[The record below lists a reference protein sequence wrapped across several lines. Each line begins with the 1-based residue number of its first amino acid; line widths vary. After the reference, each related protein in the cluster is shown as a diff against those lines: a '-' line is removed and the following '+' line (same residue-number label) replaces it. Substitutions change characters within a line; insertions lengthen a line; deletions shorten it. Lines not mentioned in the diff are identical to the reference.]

1 VDDQSVDL
9 NQEGRVQHPA
19 FSRYSIKH
27 YPREAPMDKEFRNLL
42 IVFFVGSFLI
52 VASSFAQTPPDT
64 GVTVLHAGRLFDSEN
79 STFVNNRDII
89 VKNKRIEAVG
99 ENLSV
104 PQGAREIDLRNLSVL
119 PGLIDSHTHL
129 LYLEDVIKGSL
140 MEGIKAVVNEGTPLR
155 ALHGAARGRTFLAAG
170 ITTVRDLG
178 NSGQFG
184 DVALRDA
191 INDGSVDG
199 PRMFVSGPGLC
210 PVGGQFPGLQKNHEA
225 IAEEEYRVVHGPE
238 DAAQAARENVT
249 FGANLI
255 KIYSNNTPNRGYLSM
270 AEIKAIVEEARILG
284 VKVSAHATNNAAIWR
299 AVQAGVN
306 SIEHAYQ
313 VDDTTLILMRERGTA
328 MVPTDVDS
336 TTIINLLPRMPSDKR
351 PTPEQISYI
360 FRNPRDRLQRA
371 LKAGVT
377 IVAGSDNYIQTGLTQ
392 GEAAKRVLFAY
403 AAAGMNPLQVLRAA
417 TWNGAD
423 LLGMKNRLGV
433 IKPGAL
439 ADIIAVAGQPD
450 SDVFAL
456 ERVRFVM
463 KDGTVYLGRK

>member
-1 VDDQSVDL
+1 
-9 NQEGRVQHPA
+9 
-19 FSRYSIKH
+19 
-27 YPREAPMDKEFRNLL
+27 MDKTFRTLL
-42 IVFFVGSFLI
+42 RFIFAGSFLV
-52 VASSFAQTPPDT
+52 VANSLAQTPPDT
-64 GVTVLHAGRLFDSEN
+64 GVTVIHAGRLFDSEK

-89 VKNKRIEAVG
+89 IKNKRIDAVG

-104 PQGAREIDLRNLSVL
+104 PPGAREIDLRNFSVL

-129 LYLEDVIKGSL
+129 LYLEEVSKASP

-155 ALHGAARGRTFLAAG
+155 ALHGAARARTFLTAG

-184 DVALRDA
+184 DVALREA

-225 IAEEEYRVVHGPE
+225 IAEEEYRITHGPE
-238 DAAQAARENVT
+238 DAAQAVRENIM

-255 KIYSNNTPNRGYLSM
+255 KVYSNNTPNRGYLSL
-270 AEIKAIVEEARILG
+270 AEMKAIVEEAKMYGAR
-284 VKVSAHATNNAAIWR
+284 VTAHATNNASIWR

-306 SIEHAYQ
+306 SIDHAYQ
-313 VDDTTLILMRERGTA
+313 VDDTTLALMRERGVA
-328 MVPTDVDS
+328 LLPTDVDS
-336 TTIINLLPRMPSDKR
+336 VTIATLIKR
-351 PTPEQISYI
+351 DPTDRRLTIEQIPLI
-360 FRNPRDRLQRA
+360 LRGARDRLQRA

-377 IVAGSDNYIQTGLTQ
+377 IVAGSDNYLQTGFPQ

-403 AAAGMNPLQVLRAA
+403 ANAGMNPVQILRAA
-417 TWNGAD
+417 TWNGAE

-433 IKPGAL
+433 IKQGAL
-439 ADIIAVAGQPD
+439 ADIIAVDGQPD
-450 SDVFAL
+450 SDILAL
-456 ERVRFVM
+456 EGVRFVM
-463 KDGTVYLGRK
+463 KDGSVYLGRK